1 MGSTPPIV
9 VYALGGNALSSPLDP
24 DGDGSDAVLAHV
36 ISDVLDLL
44 ESNHRVVLTH
54 GNGPQVGHLLR
65 LESEAVRAGLNSD
78 LGLDIWVA
86 ATQGTIGAQL
96 ALHLDAALGSR
107 GRPER
112 TAVMLTRMEV
122 NPDDPG
128 FETPSKPV
136 GPVLTPEEVFEYDW
150 DVASTIHGPR
160 RVVASPA
167 PVRIVDFEVLQQL
180 VKLNGVVVCGGGGGI
195 PVIHREGYLVGVPAV
210 IDKDRASAHIAISL
224 EAEAIIISTGT
235 DAVYDGFGT
244 DLAQPIRELT
254 IEHARE
260 MVASGRS
267 REAPW
272 GRRSRLSLM
281 PPKPVCM
288 PSSAHQDRRWAHCG
302 VKRGRGSSDS
312 RSHSCSIERLDP
324 IRVLILEHGLD
335 LVEQVGWKSIL
346 MGREL
351 SLDLQPVLRTEDQS
365 RP

>member
-24 DGDGSDAVLAHV
+24 DGDASDAVLAHV

-122 NPDDPG
+122 DPDDPG
-128 FETPSKPV
+128 FDTPSKPV

-235 DAVYDGFGT
+235 DAVYHGFGT
-244 DLAQPIRELT
+244 DQAQPIRELT

-260 MVASGRS
+260 MVASG
-267 REAPW
+267 ALP
-272 GRRSRLSLM
+272 
-281 PPKPVCM
+281 
-288 PSSAHQDRRWAHCG
+288 
-302 VKRGRGSSDS
+302 RGSMGPKVEALVDAA
-312 RSHSCSIERLDP
+312 EA
-324 IRVLILEHGLD
+324 GLHAIICAP
-335 LVEQVGWKSIL
+335 GSA
-346 MGREL
+346 MAA
-351 SLDLQPVLRTEDQS
+351 LRGEAGTRIQ
-365 RP
+365 